1 MRIWSLHPRYLDS
14 QGLVALWREGLLAQ
28 KVLGG
33 HTKGYKNHPQLVR
46 FKEHANPMAAI
57 AVYLREVYREAC
69 RRSFHFDSE
78 KIFIVKGRLSK
89 IMLTQGQ
96 LAFETEHLCK
106 KLQKR
111 NPKQC
116 EIVCAIGK
124 LKPHPLFKMIR
135 GKSAVWEKGNEDA
148 IDA

>member
-46 FKEHANPMAAI
+46 FKEHADPIAAI
-57 AVYLREVYREAC
+57 GAYLKEVYREAC
-69 RRSFHFDSE
+69 RRSFYFDSE
-78 KIFIVKGRLSK
+78 KISVAKRRLSR
-89 IMLTQGQ
+89 ITLTQGQ
-96 LAFETEHLCK
+96 MDFETEHLCR

-111 NPKQC
+111 SPKHYK
-116 EIVCAIGK
+116 IVLTFGK
-124 LKPHPLFKMIR
+124 LKPHPLFKIIS
-135 GKSAVWEKGNEDA
+135 GKSAVWEKGNKDA